1 MGVLSFCTNRK
12 LTKMKNLLHV
22 SGYMNI
28 LLYLMMVFLSIIMI
42 ITGNLLNKKESFEN
56 NINIP
61 KIIKHLQNFY
71 NIGLNNNNTYY

>member
-1 MGVLSFCTNRK
+1 
-12 LTKMKNLLHV
+12 
-22 SGYMNI
+22 
-28 LLYLMMVFLSIIMI
+28 MMVFLSIIMI

-61 KIIKHLQNFY
+61 KIIEHLQNFY